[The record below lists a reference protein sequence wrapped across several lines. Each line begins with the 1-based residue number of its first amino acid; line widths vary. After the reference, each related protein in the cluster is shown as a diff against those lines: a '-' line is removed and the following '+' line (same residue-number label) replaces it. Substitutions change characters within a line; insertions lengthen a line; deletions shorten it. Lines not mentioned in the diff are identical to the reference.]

1 MQALDKNYKLWYNE
15 YNVINQKLLLRDR
28 KKEQVDQVEQK
39 IQNLQSEKYQHQNRG
54 AERQQDIDNKILI
67 MEKQISTV
75 QKEMEYQNKTT
86 FEIMDELVNKKETML
101 NPVLTKFIQVNAIL
115 YSKSYLNFSN
125 VGAIDPNRGL
135 INKMIDKPDQIPL
148 ANIGGQRGITQEKKK
163 VQVDKFTAK

>member
-1 MQALDKNYKLWYNE
+1 
-15 YNVINQKLLLRDR
+15 
-28 KKEQVDQVEQK
+28 
-39 IQNLQSEKYQHQNRG
+39 
-54 AERQQDIDNKILI
+54 
-67 MEKQISTV
+67 
-75 QKEMEYQNKTT
+75 MEYQNKTT